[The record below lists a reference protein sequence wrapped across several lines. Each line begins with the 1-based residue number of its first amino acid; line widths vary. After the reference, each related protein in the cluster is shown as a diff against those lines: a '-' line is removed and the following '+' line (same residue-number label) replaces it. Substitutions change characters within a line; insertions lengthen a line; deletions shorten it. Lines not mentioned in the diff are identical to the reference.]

1 MFSRTN
7 RSIASSMERDIFDI
21 CSAEAASSVEP
32 EDERCTSS
40 RIFSIALTT
49 ACAPEACS
57 STEELISCV
66 ISLSRVVALAICD
79 DPWDCSL
86 VAKATTRLNEIT
98 HEINSSVEE
107 Q

>member
-1 MFSRTN
+1 M
-7 RSIASSMERDIFDI
+7 ASSMERDILDI

-40 RIFSIALTT
+40 RIFSIARTT

-66 ISLSRVVALAICD
+66 ISFSRVVALAICD
-79 DPWDCSL
+79 EPCDCSL
-86 VAKATTRLNEIT
+86 VAAPISCANL
-98 HEINSSVEE
+98 
-107 Q
+107 